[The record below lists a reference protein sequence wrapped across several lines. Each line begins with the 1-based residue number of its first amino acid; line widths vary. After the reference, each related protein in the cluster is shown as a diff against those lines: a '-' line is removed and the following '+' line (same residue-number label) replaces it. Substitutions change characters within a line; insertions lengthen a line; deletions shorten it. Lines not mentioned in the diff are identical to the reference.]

1 MQLRYLK
8 PSLFLSSQTDEL
20 DVDQLSCN
28 IQLMDK
34 LKLYSLSAMKN
45 DVLNVTNEQDCQFRE
60 YEEKRLLSLKH
71 TVVNCFGS
79 SNLQAD
85 VNRKVDLLLQSID
98 KLQLS
103 LKSRNFGR
111 TLWDDVSKMAK
122 LCDDLHK

>member
-34 LKLYSLSAMKN
+34 LKLYSLSTMKN

-85 VNRKVDLLLQSID
+85 VNRKVDLLLE
-98 KLQLS
+98 
-103 LKSRNFGR
+103 
-111 TLWDDVSKMAK
+111 
-122 LCDDLHK
+122 